1 MENNFRADYD
11 SIGLYTNGTLYG
23 QPVDEKGNI
32 IGKAFSLG
40 LIDGI
45 EATFEAT
52 KIDLFSALNGTRSK
66 FHTVTTE
73 KNGTISLTF
82 RNFNAKNMSLYTYG
96 DLSTQAVNATKTE
109 TVKVW
114 TDAFVKLGAIPSAIT
129 SVTFGSDVLEEGKN
143 YEISQGGVLYFYSED
158 EQTTKGATE
167 VIPDAETAVD
177 VVVVYASKEFKRIEA
192 FTKDSVRLRLFYNG
206 VNTADGNDNEISAVF
221 HLVELDPTTV
231 PFASTEDFGSATVTG
246 SLLSA
251 RAIEGVGL
259 SKYLQIDTVK

>member
-1 MENNFRADYD
+1 MENNFRADFD
-11 SIGLYTNGTLYG
+11 SIGLYTNGTLYA
-23 QPVDEKGNI
+23 QPVNERGEI

-40 LIDGI
+40 LLDGI
-45 EATFEAT
+45 EASFEAT
-52 KIDLFSALNGTRSK
+52 KIDLFSSLTGARSK

-96 DLSTQAVNATKTE
+96 DISTEAVNATKTE
-109 TVKVW
+109 TIKVW
-114 TDAFVKLGAIPSAIT
+114 TDSFVKLSAIPSAIT
-129 SVTFGSDVLEEGKN
+129 SVTYDSDVMEEGKN
-143 YEISQGGVLYFYSED
+143 YEISQGGVLYFYSAA
-158 EQTTKGATE
+158 EQTAKGATN
-167 VIPDAETAVD
+167 VIPDDDESVEAT
-177 VVVVYASKEFKRIEA
+177 VVYASKEFKRIEA

-206 VNTADGNDNEISAVF
+206 VNTADGNENEISAVF

-246 SLLSA
+246 SLLAA
-251 RAIEGVGL
+251 RAVEGSGL